1 MASNPNL
8 LEVLKH
14 LDQTIRENLN
24 QLAAALI
31 EFKRSDVSSPL
42 LYHVVD
48 FGVILV
54 ADILAAMFVLVTF
67 ESWRERDR
75 MNVEKAQRILEII
88 GPACESLI
96 SSIPSCLPGMK
107 SAPNGAHYLSWRMDP
122 DLHSERFHHDLNA
135 GSIYWEYPDSQ
146 MTLDALSDLQKKY
159 NQTAPTMS
167 GIALPA
173 VEAVLASALSLNK
186 IRKAEVEPILARA
199 HFGQLAPL
207 LQVGH
212 FEPQTL
218 ACFSSNLTSDS
229 GAYAEFLECG

>member
-107 SAPNGAHYLSWRMDP
+107 SAPNGAHY
-122 DLHSERFHHDLNA
+122 
-135 GSIYWEYPDSQ
+135 WEYPDSQ